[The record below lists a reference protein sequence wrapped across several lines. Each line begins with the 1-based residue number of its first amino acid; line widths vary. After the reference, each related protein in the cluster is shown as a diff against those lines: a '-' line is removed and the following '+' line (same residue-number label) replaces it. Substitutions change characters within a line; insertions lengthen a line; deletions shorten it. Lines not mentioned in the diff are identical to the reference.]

1 MQLFYVVRKKVL
13 LELIEPVLT
22 ITLSSVVDVLAHDLV
37 FYKLF
42 CSLLQ
47 VIGWSMWFAEYLFLE
62 RSWAKD
68 EKTLKV
74 ILHLSCTRH
83 PTFSFSHIE
92 LFIFGIQ
99 WGLQRL
105 KDFPRPFWL
114 ALFVE
119 GTRFTPAKLLAVQ
132 EYVASQ
138 GLPAPR
144 NVLIPCTNSPHPR
157 FTCCGCSVE
166 LRAPATN
173 SPLLDP
179 FFPRS
184 IWEASRSK
192 DSLQTH
198 ADRHAGRA
206 RRAQTAAACG

>member
-1 MQLFYVVRKKVL
+1 LQCVLSVFGRNFFSLSFVCFSLLNEMTCSSSTLLEKKVL

-119 GTRFTPAKLLAVQ
+119 GTRFTPAKLLAAQ
-132 EYVASQ
+132 EYAASQ

-144 NVLIPCTNSPHPR
+144 NVLIPRTKVLR
-157 FTCCGCSVE
+157 CS
-166 LRAPATN
+166 LTDMIL
-173 SPLLDP
+173 SLTLQM
-179 FFPRS
+179 FS
-184 IWEASRSK
+184 IFSYDK
-192 DSLQTH
+192 HLFY
-198 ADRHAGRA
+198 
-206 RRAQTAAACG
+206 

>member
-1 MQLFYVVRKKVL
+1 
-13 LELIEPVLT
+13 
-22 ITLSSVVDVLAHDLV
+22 
-37 FYKLF
+37 
-42 CSLLQ
+42 
-47 VIGWSMWFAEYLFLE
+47 
-62 RSWAKD
+62 
-68 EKTLKV
+68 
-74 ILHLSCTRH
+74 
-83 PTFSFSHIE
+83 
-92 LFIFGIQ
+92 
-99 WGLQRL
+99 L

-144 NVLIPCTNSPHPR
+144 NVLIPRTNSPHPR

-179 FFPRS
+179 FFLVLFGKRR
-184 IWEASRSK
+184 EARTVCSRMRI
-192 DSLQTH
+192 DMQGGRGEHRLQLHADRRGEHRLQPH

-206 RRAQTAAACG
+206 RIAQRRRQSTLMT